1 MRELAV
7 VVNNKNKEINPKD
20 MIDTIYK
27 VGFRNIFLQWYND
40 DSLKM
45 LQEEQLE
52 YARKIGL
59 NVAFVHLGYKRINDI
74 WDETLQEEEVSKVV
88 DEYIEDIKAC
98 SKYGIDLV
106 IMHLTSKSI
115 APKYNEKGLSRIKKI
130 VDAAEKYNVR
140 IAFENTKIEGY
151 LEYVFTNIDSNN
163 IGLCYDAGHCHA
175 HFKDKFNYKFFENRI
190 FAVHLHDN
198 FGELDEHLL
207 PFDGTIDWPHVMD
220 KLEKCNY
227 NSYITLEIAYK
238 KEYLNMS
245 MEEFYSEGINRGNKF
260 IEIINENKS

>member
-106 IMHLTSKSI
+106 IMHLTSKFD
-115 APKYNEKGLSRIKKI
+115 APEYNEKGLERLRRII
-130 VDAAEKYNVR
+130 EVAEELGIK
-140 IAFENTKIEGY
+140 IAFENTKIRGY
-151 LEYVFTNIDSNN
+151 LEYVFTNINSKN

-175 HFKDKFNYKFFENRI
+175 HFDDEFNYEMFKNKI

-198 FGELDEHLL
+198 DKSSDQHLI
-207 PFDGTIDWPHVMD
+207 PFDGTIDWNNVVS
-220 KLEKCNY
+220 KLRECNY
-227 NSYITLEIAYK
+227 NGPVTLELSYRN
-238 KEYLNMS
+238 EYLEVDVEN
-245 MEEFYSEGINRGNKF
+245 FYKRGYSTGETLRKMF
-260 IEIINENKS
+260 EN